1 MIETV
6 LGRIE
11 ATGLGVTCM
20 HDHLLSD
27 SSRLQRAG
35 AQPAPADLSVRIEHL
50 GYLRGNM
57 LASADNLRLD
67 DPELAASELAS
78 AFVAGQRAVVECS
91 SWGLG
96 PDHARL
102 PAIARASGMTVVSAY
117 GAYVPRTL
125 PGWIAEMGEAELEAH
140 LTEALTV
147 AIPGTGFRAGMLGI
161 MGTTAEL
168 PGREREMLRAA
179 ARAASGVGA
188 AVSVRLEPEARRG
201 LDVLDV
207 LAGAGLP
214 AERVVFTNADEY
226 MDAGYW
232 DELAATGAVLEMC
245 FGTEAIHAG
254 RLDNPS
260 DRERLAFFRDFVTAH
275 PRSRHVLG
283 QSVWTKAQL
292 SAYGGY
298 GYAHLVARIVPALRA
313 EGVADGRL
321 DRMLVTEPARILDR
335 QRT

>member
-11 ATGLGVTCM
+11 VTELGVTCM

-27 SSRLQRAG
+27 SARLQRSG
-35 AQPAPADLSVRIEHL
+35 AEPVPADLSVRIEHL

-67 DPELAASELAS
+67 DPGLASVELAPALA
-78 AFVAGQRAVVECS
+78 VGQRAVVECS

-102 PAIARASGMTVVSAY
+102 PAVARTSGVTVVSAY
-117 GAYVPRTL
+117 GAYIPRTL
-125 PGWIAEMGEAELEAH
+125 PGWIAEMPEAELEAH
-140 LTEALTV
+140 LLEALTV

-168 PGREREMLRAA
+168 SGREREMLRAA

-188 AVSVRLEPEARRG
+188 AVAVRLDPEARRG

-207 LAGAGLP
+207 LGRAGLP
-214 AERVVFTNADEY
+214 ADRVVFSNADEY
-226 MDAGYW
+226 MDVGCW
-232 DELAATGAVLEMC
+232 DELAAAGAVLEMC
-245 FGTEAIHAG
+245 FGTEAVHVG
-254 RLDNPS
+254 RVDNPS
-260 DRERLAFFRDFVTAH
+260 DRERVAFFRDFVSSH

-283 QSVWTKAQL
+283 QSVWTKTQL
-292 SAYGGY
+292 RAYGGY
-298 GYAHLVARIVPALRA
+298 GYAHLVGRIVPALREA
-313 EGVADGRL
+313 GVAADRLDDMLVAEPGRL
-321 DRMLVTEPARILDR
+321 LDR
-335 QRT
+335 PGE